1 MTMKQRF
8 AWLLTLPA
16 AALAQPAS
24 APEPDP
30 ERLQVLYRQLRCLVC
45 QNGSLVDSQ
54 APLAL
59 DLKREIAL
67 RVAAGDSD
75 RGIIDFLV
83 QRYGEFISYQPPL
96 EPATW
101 LLWLGPLLLLLGG
114 AAWLFRQRRHGP
126 VEPEEPVDPP

>member
-1 MTMKQRF
+1 MKRHF

-30 ERLQVLYRQLRCLVC
+30 ERLQALYRQLRCLVC
-45 QNGSLVDSQ
+45 QNGSLADSQ

-114 AAWLFRQRRHGP
+114 AAWLFHQRRHGP